1 MIKILKTKNIHIY
14 IYIVKDDI
22 YNGRH
27 AEKSLFNSVEHLISF
42 YVKYNE
48 IKWWKNSDTCIE
60 DRSNTLIV

>member
-1 MIKILKTKNIHIY
+1 M
-14 IYIVKDDI
+14 I